1 MTFGRSHVHS
11 FVDLPRRD
19 QVAVVAGGVTGHP
32 YSRTRRLVVRGR
44 LDHPDAAKTPSVQPD
59 AELLEHLARE
69 CGPVVLAGLAQT
81 TQQEKPDPSA
91 CPYGQEPP
99 S

>member
-44 LDHPDAAKTPSVQPD
+44 LDHPDAAKTPSVQPG
-59 AELLEHLARE
+59 AELLAHLARA
-69 CGPVVLAGLAQT
+69 CGPVVLAGLALSARQV
-81 TQQEKPDPSA
+81 EPVPGA